1 MDLLRLVQSAMQGG
15 GPIPLNDLAERL
27 GVSGSTLRR
36 DLHELQQAGAVRLVA
51 GRVEAPGSPG
61 AEMPFTLRTL
71 ANREEKQRIAKA
83 ALGLIQNGETIFLTG
98 GTTILELAYLLPGQR
113 HLTAITNSLPRGQ
126 CLAG

>member
-1 MDLLRLVQSAMQGG
+1 MSAHTPSTDKHAERKMDLLRLVQGSS
-15 GPIPLNDLAERL
+15 PIPLNDLAERL

-36 DLHELQQAGAVRLVA
+36 DLRDLQEAGAVRLVA

-61 AEMPFTLRTL
+61 MEMPFTLRML

-98 GTTILELAYLLPGQR
+98 GTTILELAGNRQR
-113 HLTAITNSLPRGQ
+113 RG
-126 CLAG
+126 AR